1 MTPAERAFKALGYEP
16 FGFQR
21 QAWQAIVSGRS
32 GLLQAG
38 TGTGKTYAIWGGLLN
53 RILGQSARQTG
64 RLSRPSASAVASPV
78 AASPGLQV
86 LWVTPMRALAAD
98 TAQSLQRLSDA
109 SGYGL
114 RVGLRTGDT
123 ATAERARQE
132 RSPPHALV
140 TTPESLCL
148 LLSKPQGLTLL
159 QSVHAVVADEWHELL
174 GSKRGVQLQLALAS
188 LASLRRSSLGS
199 AHPSPQPPSLIVWG
213 LSATLGNLD
222 EASECLC
229 ASVLSEQGLP
239 VCQIAC
245 DVAKPV
251 VIETLLPAQ
260 AGRFPWAGHLG
271 LAMRDQVVETI
282 DKASTSLVFT
292 NTRSQA
298 ELWYQAL
305 LEARP
310 DWAGCIAL
318 HHGSLDHQT
327 RGWVEKAI
335 AQGLLKAV
343 VATSSLD
350 LGVDFAPVEQVLQ
363 IGSPKGLAR
372 LLQRAGRSGHQ
383 PGKTARLVLVPT
395 HALEILE
402 SYAAQRALAT
412 GRIESRPPPQA
423 PMDVLVQH
431 LATRVLGRPM
441 NGADL
446 YQEVRT
452 AYSYRSITPEA
463 FAWALQFLSQGGTSL
478 AAYPEFHRLQTDA
491 AGRWQMADAR
501 LARRH
506 RLSIGTIL
514 SDASIRLA
522 WVSGGSL
529 GQIEES
535 FIGRLKPGDTFLFS
549 GRALE
554 LVRVKDLTAYVRLA
568 KKKAGA
574 VPRWNGGNMPLSGML
589 AATLREV
596 LSELAP
602 IVAATPVARPATLPA
617 TIPTGVSTSTPVT
630 AQALA
635 PELAALW
642 PLLITQAL
650 RSRLPPADSF
660 LLERLDSREGAH
672 VFVYPFAGRT
682 VHLGLATLLAYRLSQ
697 QAPVSLSY
705 SVNDY
710 GLELLVPRDQ
720 AGLLTEPCLRSLILT
735 GNDRLAQDLLSALSA
750 GGLAQR
756 RFREIARV
764 AGLVFS
770 GMPGA
775 EKTSRQFAA
784 SSNLFYEV
792 FQKYDP
798 DNALLQQSWREVQRD
813 ELNQQDLSET
823 LNRCSRAQWL
833 WVDLSRPS
841 PFSFPLMVERL
852 REQLSSEKL
861 ADRVARMLEE
871 AHHGLPSGQ
880 PPGQSPG
887 PLSGRSAGPPH
898 GLSAG
903 LPS

>member
-1 MTPAERAFKALGYEP
+1 MTPAERAFAALGYQP

-21 QAWQAIVSGRS
+21 QAWQAIASGRS

-53 RILGQSARQTG
+53 RILSHAAGQSG
-64 RLSRPSASAVASPV
+64 RPSRASATSSTAPS
-78 AASPGLQV
+78 GLQV

-98 TAQSLQRLSDA
+98 TAQSLQKLSDA
-109 SGYGL
+109 AGCGL

-123 ATAERARQE
+123 STAERARQE
-132 RSPPHALV
+132 RLPPHALV

-148 LLSKPQGLTLL
+148 LLSKPQGLALL

-174 GSKRGVQLQLALAS
+174 GSKRGVQLQLALAA
-188 LASLRRSSLGS
+188 LASAQTDMGMSTDGLRRP
-199 AHPSPQPPSLIVWG
+199 ALIAWG

-222 EASECLC
+222 EAAEALC
-229 ASVLSEQGLP
+229 ASVLSTQGP
-239 VCQIAC
+239 PICQIAC
-245 DVAKPV
+245 DIAKPI

-271 LAMRDQVVETI
+271 LTMCAQVVEAI
-282 DKASTSLVFT
+282 DRASTSLVFT

-327 RGWVEKAI
+327 RAWVEKAV

-402 SYAAQRALAT
+402 SYAAQRALAA
-412 GRIESRPPPQA
+412 GRVESRPPPQA

-431 LATRVLGRPM
+431 LATRVLGKPM
-441 NGADL
+441 TGEDL
-446 YQEVRT
+446 FQEVRT
-452 AYSYRSITPEA
+452 AYSYRSLSPEA
-463 FAWALQFLSQGGTSL
+463 FAWALQFLSQGGSSL
-478 AAYPEFHRLQTDA
+478 AAYPEFHRLQADA
-491 AGRWQMADAR
+491 AGRWQMADTR
-501 LARRH
+501 IARRH

-554 LVRVKDLTAYVRLA
+554 LVRVRDLTAYVRLA

-589 AATLREV
+589 SATLREV
-596 LSELAP
+596 LSQLSLAF
-602 IVAATPVARPATLPA
+602 ASGR
-617 TIPTGVSTSTPVT
+617 T
-630 AQALA
+630 AQALPAAQA
-635 PELAALW
+635 PEVAALW
-642 PLLITQAL
+642 PLLTTQAM
-650 RSRLPPADSF
+650 RSCLPPADSF
-660 LLERLDSREGAH
+660 LLERLNSREGAH

-682 VHLGLATLLAYRLSQ
+682 VHLGLATLLAYRLAQ

-705 SVNDY
+705 AVNDY

-720 AGLLTEPCLRSLILT
+720 AGLLTESSLRSVILA
-735 GNDRLAQDLLSALSA
+735 GNDCLAQDLLSALRA

-770 GMPGA
+770 GLPGA

-813 ELNQQDLSET
+813 ELNMPDLSET
-823 LNRCSRAQWL
+823 LERCSRARWL

-841 PFSFPLMVERL
+841 PFAFPLMVERL
-852 REQLSSEKL
+852 REQFSSETL

-871 AHHGLPSGQ
+871 AHKGLPSGPPAGQAPGPPAWQTPGQ
-880 PPGQSPG
+880 PPG
-887 PLSGRSAGPPH
+887 LSG
-898 GLSAG
+898 G
-903 LPS
+903 LPL